1 MSSETF
7 EWLNKNVLIG
17 MTDQR
22 GHAWHFRASDQGA
35 EPNHYPGPIPLE
47 DVERRLFPWQAI
59 VVPSYYG
66 KPVRDEYGNVQYDPE
81 GYPIVIPEIDPD
93 RRYVIADD
101 DDTRFA
107 NFTDSYRTHQF
118 REWLLANVSTFLDGD
133 LVISSAGLIQNRGTA
148 WVEVSV
154 PETLHEAGFAFRPN
168 LLATTS
174 HTGKV
179 SSTYKRTITGVVCDN
194 TYDAAMAEAGA
205 TLKIRHTKNS
215 GVRIAEA
222 REALQIVHNTGD
234 AMAAAI
240 RNLTDQTVT
249 SGQWEL
255 LLKVVVP
262 SSGSKK
268 GDTLADRT
276 RTALDEMY
284 RGDER
289 VAPWNGTAF
298 GAFQAW
304 STWNTYD
311 RPVNGK
317 TNRVERNMKDDIDG
331 TTGTR
336 DMIMLDALS
345 QLSAG
350 TLTDPETVSN

>member
-7 EWLNKNVLIG
+7 EWLNRNVLIG
-17 MTDQR
+17 MTEQR
-22 GHAWHFRASDQGA
+22 GKVWHYRASDQGD
-35 EPNHYPGPIPLE
+35 EPNHYSGPIPLE
-47 DVERRLFPWQAI
+47 DVERRLFDWEAI

-66 KPVRDEYGNVQYDPE
+66 KPIRDEHGNVQYDPE
-81 GYPIVIPEIDPD
+81 GNPIVLPEIDPD
-93 RRYVIADD
+93 RRYVIASDD
-101 DDTRFA
+101 GTRFA

-118 REWLLANVSTFLDGD
+118 REWLLANVATLLDGD

-154 PETLHEAGFAFRPN
+154 PENMSEAGVAFRPN

-179 SSTYKRTITGVVCDN
+179 SSTYKRSTTCVVCDN
-194 TYDAAMAEAGA
+194 TYDAAMAEVGS

-215 GVRIAEA
+215 GVRVVEA
-222 REALQIVHNTGD
+222 RQALDLVLDSGEQ
-234 AMAAAI
+234 MAAAI
-240 RNLTDQTVT
+240 RGLTDQRVT

-262 SSGSKK
+262 STGSKK
-268 GDTLADRT
+268 GDTVAEKT
-276 RTALDEMY
+276 RDALDEMY
-284 RGDER
+284 RSDDR

-304 STWNTYD
+304 STWNTHA
-311 RPVNGK
+311 RPVKGK
-317 TNRVERNMKDDIDG
+317 TNRVERNMKDAIDG
-331 TTGTR
+331 AVGTR
-336 DMIMLDALS
+336 DMIVLDALA
-345 QLSAG
+345 QLKAG
-350 TLTDPETVSN
+350 TLEDPEKAKN